1 MIIMPVPKDVRS
13 FKPKFIGPF
22 SKREFLGVVGMVLI
36 AVITF
41 ALTAPFTAAMTI
53 TQRATIVLIPG
64 VIPIL
69 CVFIDVQGMPIWV
82 FAKDLIVQ
90 KFIAPRHR
98 LYKVRNLY
106 QDYAVRNQITM
117 EYLDDNPGVT
127 VKQKKKKKKEY
138 EKSA

>member
-36 AVITF
+36 AVIT
-41 ALTAPFTAAMTI
+41 I

-69 CVFIDVQGMPIWV
+69 CGFIDVQGMPIWV